1 MKDQIVML
9 LMGIVLALGGW
20 NLTQTFS
27 LSTTQAVLDD
37 KVDKLE
43 RSVDRLTEIIATMK
57 DLDEDIVE
65 QHDRFIRLLESNNN
79 SSSNN
84 SYSYWDN
91 QMTLNRKMEE
101 YRLIIKMLQW

>member
-9 LMGIVLALGGW
+9 LLGLLIALGGW
-20 NLTQTFS
+20 TMTQTFS

-43 RSVDRLTEIIATMK
+43 NQVEKLIEEIDEMK

-65 QHDRFIRLLESNNN
+65 QHDRFIRLLEGNN
-79 SSSNN
+79 SSQPST
-84 SYSYWDN
+84 YSY
-91 QMTLNRKMEE
+91 
-101 YRLIIKMLQW
+101 

>member
-9 LMGIVLALGGW
+9 LLGLLIALGGW
-20 NLTQTFS
+20 TMTQTFS

-43 RSVDRLTEIIATMK
+43 NQVEKLAEEINKMK

-65 QHDRFIRLLESNNN
+65 QHDRFIRLLEGNN
-79 SSSNN
+79 SSQPST
-84 SYSYWDN
+84 YSY
-91 QMTLNRKMEE
+91 
-101 YRLIIKMLQW
+101 

>member
-9 LMGIVLALGGW
+9 LMGIILALGGW

-43 RSVDRLTEIIATMK
+43 RSVDKLRDQMDDMLKVDEEIM
-57 DLDEDIVE
+57 E
-65 QHDRFIRLLESNNN
+65 QHEDLFEQILN
-79 SSSNN
+79 SQGAGT
-84 SYSYWDN
+84 SYNY
-91 QMTLNRKMEE
+91 
-101 YRLIIKMLQW
+101 